1 VVDRRQGLRRG
12 AEDTLADLDQNV
24 RIVDQVLRPIG
35 SVPRGHEDR
44 AISLVDIADR
54 DGPVDAGPP
63 TAGRE
68 TGDLAFEE
76 EVVADVV
83 RRNVRQR
90 ARCQDLPSVW
100 VEGA

>member
-1 VVDRRQGLRRG
+1 MVGCRQGLRG
-12 AEDTLADLDQNV
+12 GTEDTLTDLDQDV
-24 RIVDQVLRPIG
+24 RIVDEVLRPIG
-35 SVPRGHEDR
+35 PVTRGHEDR
-44 AISLVDIADR
+44 AVGLIDIADR
-54 DGPVDAGPP
+54 DGPGDASPP

-83 RRNVRQR
+83 RRYVRQR

-100 VEGA
+100 VDGA

>member
-12 AEDTLADLDQNV
+12 AEDSLADLDQDV

-35 SVPRGHEDR
+35 PVTRGHEDR
-44 AISLVDIADR
+44 AIDLVDIADR
-54 DGPVDAGPP
+54 NCPGDAGPP

-68 TGDLAFEE
+68 TGDLALEE

-83 RRNVRQR
+83 RRYVRQR